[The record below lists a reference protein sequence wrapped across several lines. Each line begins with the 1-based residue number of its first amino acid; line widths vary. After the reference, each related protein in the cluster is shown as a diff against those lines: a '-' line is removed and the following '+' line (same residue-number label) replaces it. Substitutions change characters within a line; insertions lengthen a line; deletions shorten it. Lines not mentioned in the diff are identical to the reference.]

1 MRSTWSGL
9 CPLPEVGLG
18 SNELKGLWHIG
29 SYEFYDAADLLFL
42 VEPSLSVGEHV
53 FIFHN
58 AGKHD

>member
-18 SNELKGLWHIG
+18 SNELKG
-29 SYEFYDAADLLFL
+29 SYGFYDAAALLFL
-42 VEPSLSVGEHV
+42 VEPSLCVGEQV
-53 FIFHN
+53 FILHK